1 MSSPSFLSA
10 HPILAQF
17 LFRWMASLFLL
28 CLTYNPSR
36 YSYYHWVVDG
46 YGDPLQK
53 LVVGIA
59 LIIAYSFLY
68 YAVFAAWRGWGMLG
82 AVTIG
87 VLATHELIKLLPSPV
102 SSVEKQYIVL
112 SVLSILSAAGLS
124 WSQAIYTYMGQKQKR
139 YVFKDRPYFYFRR
152 RLRWFR

>member
-1 MSSPSFLSA
+1 MSSPPFLSA
-10 HPILAQF
+10 HPFLGQF
-17 LFRWMASLFLL
+17 LFRWLVSLFLL
-28 CLTYNPSR
+28 FLTYNPSR

-53 LVVGIA
+53 LVVGIT
-59 LIIAYSFLY
+59 LIIAYIFLY
-68 YAVFAAWRGWGMLG
+68 YAIFAAWRGWGMLG

-87 VLATHELIKLLPSPV
+87 VLSTHELIKLLPAPTSTI
-102 SSVEKQYIVL
+102 EKQYVVLLVL
-112 SVLSILSAAGLS
+112 SVLSAAGLS

-139 YVFKDRPYFYFRR
+139 YVLKDRPYFYFRR